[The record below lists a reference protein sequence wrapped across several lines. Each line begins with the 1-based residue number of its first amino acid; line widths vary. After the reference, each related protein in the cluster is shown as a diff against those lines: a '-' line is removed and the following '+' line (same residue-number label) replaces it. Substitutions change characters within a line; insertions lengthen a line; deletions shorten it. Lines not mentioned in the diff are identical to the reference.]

1 MNRLIIT
8 SFLVLVALAGSVTAM
23 AYTGGKGE
31 CKDPK
36 ACCKKETAMAA
47 NASCNSEAE
56 AKKECCSKEAAMA
69 PASCDNNAAAA
80 SKKECCSKKEAAA
93 ESCHNEAEMNSGAA
107 KAKACCKGK

>member
-23 AYTGGKGE
+23 AYTGGKDE
-31 CKDPK
+31 CKEPK

-47 NASCNSEAE
+47 NASCHSEAE
-56 AKKECCSKEAAMA
+56 AKKECCSK
-69 PASCDNNAAAA
+69 
-80 SKKECCSKKEAAA
+80 KETAAA
-93 ESCHNEAEMNSGAA
+93 ESCHSETEMNSGAA